1 MNHGVARNLSDMWR
15 PTVEIGA
22 AQIRCLT
29 EITLKSQFLFVSR
42 RHQKLSCIIVWT
54 ATALNWN
61 KSFTHIEHRTGAVG
75 RGLIIGNLSTRRS
88 WFTNDMA
95 GREELDWGR
104 DLCAKCKSL
113 SKTTW
118 NHHERRQNDSFEMP
132 FKDLHYVLFLSYEEN
147 MISDEE
153 FLLLYDKNTLRIT
166 QNLNLWFQPENSR
179 FEVRDHSSRT
189 SWHAQWLSC
198 CKNTSGWGRGSKNV
212 WCLSSLT
219 RTNQH
224 SVAEIILMQT
234 FYKQRLT
241 SIDCGFTLQ
250 GMSGRLDKGGHEAK
264 FDTMLL

>member
-1 MNHGVARNLSDMWR
+1 MAQNLYDMWR
-15 PTVEIGA
+15 RTVEIGA
-22 AQIRCLT
+22 AQIRCVT
-29 EITLKSQFLFVSR
+29 EIALKSPFLCVSS
-42 RHQKLSCIIVWT
+42 RHEKLSCTVWT
-54 ATALNWN
+54 ATAQNWN
-61 KSFTHIEHRTGAVG
+61 KSFTHIEHGAGALG

-88 WFTNDMA
+88 WFTNGMA
-95 GREELDWGR
+95 GSAGLDGGR
-104 DLCAKCKSL
+104 GLCVKCKSL

-118 NHHERRQNDSFEMP
+118 NHHERRQNNSVENAFQRFALSF
-132 FKDLHYVLFLSYEEN
+132 FLSYEEN

-179 FEVRDHSSRT
+179 FEVRDRSSRT

-198 CKNTSGWGRGSKNV
+198 CKNTSGWRRGSKNV

-219 RTNQH
+219 RKNQH